1 MTTRYFTAA
10 IMATLLLAAT
20 ANAQSGADLLQK
32 GIYAQET
39 LGDLDGAIQI
49 YRQVTGSAT
58 APKQIAAQAQYQL
71 VLSMLQKGD
80 RAAASHE
87 LDLLTRNFP
96 DQQDYIDKARKL
108 IPGASTLLAAPW
120 AEGEASQLNIKRD
133 GAFTGEY
140 LYYSATPW
148 RKTVPDS
155 ERDPTRSRDAVA
167 NAQAVYLGWKL
178 VTKTSTRSVMTKVD
192 RDTLRHMEQPGEN
205 PRMHSD
211 DLLGDLSAAPFAGP
225 AIDAEP
231 LVFRMRV
238 LPLAAGYKTTLTTLP
253 FLLGYGV
260 PRTVE
265 LAVAAVETVKTVA
278 GSFKCYKVSLAPL
291 EQTFW
296 IGVDGARPLVKFQ
309 SGNVEAELVKMW
321 GPSAFE
327 DGVAFLKMA
336 GWSVDNVTTDLNS
349 DGLNGFAFT
358 SLSKVAPFAQ
368 FTQYGTSIW
377 MRRIYTPPS
386 ELDQAVQHAC
396 SDRAAEIGGK
406 GVTDLKIRPQGI
418 QTRIVGGYRSVSC
431 VIDSPAKTDYSIWI
445 FTEGLI
451 LRFSPSYL
459 PEVGVYLW
467 AFDPVIATFK
477 LP

>member
-1 MTTRYFTAA
+1 MTTRYFAAA
-10 IMATLLLAAT
+10 IMATLLVAAP
-20 ANAQSGADLLQK
+20 ASAQSGADALQK

-71 VLSMLQKGD
+71 VLCMLQKGD

-96 DQQDYIDKARKL
+96 DQQDFINRARKL
-108 IPGASTLLAAPW
+108 VPGASTLLAPPW
-120 AEGEASQLNIKRD
+120 GDGEASQLNIKRD
-133 GAFTGEY
+133 GVFTGEY

-148 RKTVPDS
+148 RNTVGDN
-155 ERDPTRSRDAVA
+155 ERDPSRSRTPID

-178 VTKTSTRSVMTKVD
+178 VTKTSTRSVITKVD
-192 RDTLRHMEQPGEN
+192 RDSMRHMEQPNED
-205 PRMHSD
+205 PRMASD
-211 DLLGDLSAAPFAGP
+211 DLLGDVSAAPFAGP

-238 LPLAAGYKTTLTTLP
+238 LPLAVGYKTTLTTLP
-253 FLLGYGV
+253 FLLGHGV
-260 PRTVE
+260 PRPVE
-265 LAVAAVETVKTVA
+265 LAVSAVEPVQTVA
-278 GSFKCYKVSLAPL
+278 GKFNCYKVSLAAL
-291 EQTFW
+291 GQTFW

-309 SGNVEAELVKMW
+309 SGNVEAGLVKMW

-327 DGVAFLKMA
+327 DGVAFLKTA
-336 GWSVDNVTTDLNS
+336 GWSVGDVKTDIYSEYGSASAYLP
-349 DGLNGFAFT
+349 
-358 SLSKVAPFAQ
+358 KVFPFRR
-368 FTQYGTSIW
+368 YDTSIS
-377 MRRIYTPPS
+377 MRRIYTAPS

-396 SDRAAEIGGK
+396 FDRVAEMGGK
-406 GVTDLKIRPQGI
+406 GNTEWKIRPQGV
-418 QTRIVGGYRSVSC
+418 QTRVIGGYRSVSC
-431 VIDSPAKTDYSIWI
+431 VIDSPGRTDFSIWI
-445 FTEGLI
+445 YTESLI
-451 LRFSPSYL
+451 LRFSPQITEL
-459 PEVGVYLW
+459 AVYRW